1 LEFRSITTGTEIR
14 AIPML
19 SSEGDRL
26 TRVVVSTPRDAYFDV
41 STHEAGNIPELADRE
56 LTIGQHDQLKAKLAE
71 FGCEVI
77 DVPELRNH
85 PNSVFTRDVAVCTPR
100 GHIKLRMGLAARRG
114 EEEWMSEV
122 LESIGEPC
130 VGEIREPGT
139 AEGGDIILAGS
150 VAFLGVSERTNAEG
164 ARQLASMLAEA
175 GYEVRTVPVEGYMHL
190 GGAMS
195 VIGPERILCCRGV
208 FAEGLFSGFD
218 TIEVDPH
225 GPSTG
230 NVICL
235 RDNEVIANAAE
246 NAPVIRRLERRG
258 VRVHGLD
265 LSEFRKGAGGP
276 TCLVL
281 PVERS

>member
-1 LEFRSITTGTEIR
+1 
-14 AIPML
+14 ML
-19 SSEGDRL
+19 SSEADRL
-26 TRVVVSTPRDAYFDV
+26 TRVVLSTPRDAYFDV
-41 STHEAGNIPELADRE
+41 STHEAANIPELADRE
-56 LTIGQHDQLKAKLAE
+56 LTIRQHDELKTTMAE

-77 DVPELRNH
+77 DVPELAGH

-114 EEEWMSEV
+114 EEEWMSEA

-130 VGEIREPGT
+130 VGEIRAPGT
-139 AEGGDIILAGS
+139 VEGGDIILAGS

-164 ARQLASMLAEA
+164 ARQLAGMLADM
-175 GYEVRTVPVEGYMHL
+175 GHEVRTVRIEGCMHL

-195 VIGPERILCCRGV
+195 LIGPERVLCCRGV
-208 FAEGLFSGFD
+208 FPERLFRGFD
-218 TIEVDPH
+218 RIEVDPR

-235 RDNEVIANAAE
+235 QENEVIGNAAE
-246 NAPVIRRLERRG
+246 NAPVIRKLEREG

-281 PVERS
+281 PVERR